1 MCLPLRDS
9 SPPKEWRSQR
19 CGYGIITRKKLL
31 HFKRGGARRVEGIKL
46 QKTKSKKLLRFFKE
60 EVSRSDGGDKITEIK
75 IKKLLR
81 FLKRRCHEVTEEII

>member
-46 QKTKSKKLLRFFKE
+46 QNQNQRNS
-60 EVSRSDGGDKITEIK
+60 SA
-75 IKKLLR
+75 
-81 FLKRRCHEVTEEII
+81 FLKRRCHEVTEEIKLQK

>member
-31 HFKRGGARRVEGIKL
+31 HFKMGGARRVEGIKL
-46 QKTKSKKLLRFFKE
+46 QKSKSKKLLRFF
-60 EVSRSDGGDKITEIK
+60 
-75 IKKLLR
+75 
-81 FLKRRCHEVTEEII
+81 KRRCHEVTEEIILQNNQTLNQ

>member
-46 QKTKSKKLLRFFKE
+46 QKSKSKKLLRFF
-60 EVSRSDGGDKITEIK
+60 
-75 IKKLLR
+75 
-81 FLKRRCHEVTEEII
+81 KRRCHEVTEEIILQNNQTLNQ

>member
-31 HFKRGGARRVEGIKL
+31 HFKRGGARRAEGIKL
-46 QKTKSKKLLRFFKE
+46 QKSKS
-60 EVSRSDGGDKITEIK
+60 
-75 IKKLLR
+75 KKLLR
-81 FLKRRCHEVTEEII
+81 FLKRRCHEVTEEIIKQTTKPE